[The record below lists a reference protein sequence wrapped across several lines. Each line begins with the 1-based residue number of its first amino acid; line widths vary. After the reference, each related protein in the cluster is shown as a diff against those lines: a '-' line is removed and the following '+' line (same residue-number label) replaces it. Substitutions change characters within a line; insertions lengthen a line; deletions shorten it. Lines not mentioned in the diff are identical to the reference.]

1 MIINAQTD
9 LNRQMRMPSMRINK
23 VKMCQSKNR
32 KTDVD
37 VEIIELKMDI
47 LNYNQNFQDST
58 NLNCSDGK
66 TEV

>member
-1 MIINAQTD
+1 
-9 LNRQMRMPSMRINK
+9 MRINK

-37 VEIIELKMDI
+37 VEIIELKIDI

-58 NLNCSDGK
+58 NQNCSDGK